1 MLQDHVVSEPNVDT
15 AVVKAAMPRRTGQSA
30 TQWRQPR
37 GMGVSVH
44 APVLACLPV
53 VLPCS
58 LLNGPQLPFRRDANE
73 TWAVASPKTS
83 TWTVL
88 PRAPKRPH
96 CCSDCHD
103 DEITGADD
111 GWASA
116 SWQWPRRQCCLGP
129 ARAVLWVC
137 LHASTLAR
145 ISSSGDPPT
154 FLLTRFRGGFGATWH
169 VARSHHGS
177 CVVMGHRGPVAES
190 SPWGHAE
197 RKNGIFTCTAAL
209 VKQALH
215 GACSFCVAAAPAPG
229 FAVRGLDGA
238 AGPLWSS
245 TQQAGSAH

>member
-73 TWAVASPKTS
+73 TWAVALPKTS

-88 PRAPKRPH
+88 PRAPKRLH

-145 ISSSGDPPT
+145 ISSSGDPPGRHSCSHV
-154 FLLTRFRGGFGATWH
+154 FGGVLGRRGTWRDPTTA
-169 VARSHHGS
+169 VASSWGIVAPLRNRP
-177 CVVMGHRGPVAES
+177 RG
-190 SPWGHAE
+190 
-197 RKNGIFTCTAAL
+197 T
-209 VKQALH
+209 
-215 GACSFCVAAAPAPG
+215 
-229 FAVRGLDGA
+229 
-238 AGPLWSS
+238 
-245 TQQAGSAH
+245 TQNKKMAFSRARRRW